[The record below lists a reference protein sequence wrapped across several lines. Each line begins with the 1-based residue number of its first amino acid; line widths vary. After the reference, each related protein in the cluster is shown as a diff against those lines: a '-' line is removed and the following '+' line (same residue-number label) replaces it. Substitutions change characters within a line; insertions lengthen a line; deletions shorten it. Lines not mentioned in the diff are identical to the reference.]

1 MSSTI
6 VQQEPINMNTS
17 MPPMSAVQELVDLN
31 ASVVSLMVSAR
42 GRDDNIEE
50 TVRVTVRKLRSFLP
64 SLRYEACNVSD
75 AHDDNLMSPM
85 EIDDDS
91 LGQTIKMI
99 PVESSKEGGQWGVE
113 QNIFLLHDRVA
124 SISSHRM
131 LGNQDLLPVECQF
144 RLAVSIMYNV
154 GLFLHKEGL
163 RTGQSVHL
171 IKAVQ
176 YYTLALEMLLS
187 AVQLREED
195 LLLELAMLNNIGHAQ
210 TALASIKEAGDCLDY
225 MRQLIIEQSDVLFS
239 MATEEND
246 AGCFLILLF
255 VSESDNLALSP
266 AA

>member
-1 MSSTI
+1 
-6 VQQEPINMNTS
+6 MNTT
-17 MPPMSAVQELVDLN
+17 MPPMNAAQELAGLN
-31 ASVVSLMVSAR
+31 ASVVSLMVSEK
-42 GRDDNIEE
+42 GHDDGIEE
-50 TVRVTVRKLRSFLP
+50 TVRVAVRKLRGFLP
-64 SLRYEACNVSD
+64 SLRYEACNVAD
-75 AHDDNLMSPM
+75 PHGDNLITPM
-85 EIDDDS
+85 ETDDDS
-91 LGQTIKMI
+91 LGQIIKMI
-99 PVESSKEGGQWGVE
+99 PVVSSEKAGARGIE

-131 LGNQDLLPVECQF
+131 LGNQELLPVECQF

-163 RTGQSVHL
+163 RSGQSAHL
-171 IKAVQ
+171 IKGVQ

-210 TALASIKEAGDCLDY
+210 TALANIKEAAGCLDY
-225 MRQLIIEQSDVLFS
+225 MRQLIIEHSDLLFS
-239 MATEEND
+239 LATEENGV
-246 AGCFLILLF
+246 GCFLVLLF